1 MTLAGHLRVWIEDRP
16 PLLELRLAGELDLG
30 TAPQLK
36 QAVDAYARTG
46 QTLVIDMREVEFVDS
61 MGLAALVRVRH
72 RALSRGA
79 KLQLVR
85 PAESAWSVF
94 ALTGLDRVFEWVEGD
109 DVREDVSSPRGARPP
124 ARAAPRASAARSPAA
139 P

>member
-1 MTLAGHLRVWIEDRP
+1 MTLAGHLRVWIEDHP

-46 QTLVIDMREVEFVDS
+46 QTIVIDLREVGFVDS
-61 MGLAALVRVRH
+61 MGLAALVRVRY
-72 RALSRGA
+72 RAMSRGA
-79 KLQLVR
+79 VLRLVA
-85 PAESAWSVF
+85 PPEAAWKVF
-94 ALTGLDRVFEWVEGD
+94 TLTGLDRVFDWVEGD
-109 DVREDVSSPRGARPP
+109 DVTASPEAPPP
-124 ARAAPRASAARSPAA
+124 ARAAPRPAEARSPRA

>member
-1 MTLAGHLRVWIEDRP
+1 MTLAGHLRVWIEDHP

-46 QTLVIDMREVEFVDS
+46 QTIVIDLREVDFVDS

-72 RALSRGA
+72 RAVSRGA
-79 KLQLVR
+79 VLRLVA
-85 PAESAWSVF
+85 PAQPAWAVF
-94 ALTGLDRVFEWVEGD
+94 TLTGLDRVFEWVEGD
-109 DVREDVSSPRGARPP
+109 DPLAEP
-124 ARAAPRASAARSPAA
+124 ASAPAA
-139 P
+139 PARDRRH

>member
-1 MTLAGHLRVWIEDRP
+1 MTLAGHLRVWIEDHP
-16 PLLELRLAGELDLG
+16 PLLELRLAGALDLG

-46 QTLVIDMREVEFVDS
+46 QTIVIDLREVEFVDS

-79 KLQLVR
+79 VLRLIAP
-85 PAESAWSVF
+85 PAPAWKVF
-94 ALTGLDRVFEWVEGD
+94 TLTGLDRVFDWVEG
-109 DVREDVSSPRGARPP
+109 EDVSST
-124 ARAAPRASAARSPAA
+124 RAAPPPAPAA
-139 P
+139 PRP

>member
-1 MTLAGHLRVWIEDRP
+1 MTFAGHLRVWIEDQP

-30 TAPQLK
+30 TTPQLK

-46 QTLVIDMREVEFVDS
+46 QTIVIDMREVGFIDS

-79 KLQLVR
+79 VLQLVAPPE
-85 PAESAWSVF
+85 PAWRVF
-94 ALTGLDRVFEWVEGD
+94 ALTGLDRVFDWVEGD
-109 DVREDVSSPRGARPP
+109 DVSSPPAAPPP
-124 ARAAPRASAARSPAA
+124 ARAAPPA
-139 P
+139 

>member
-1 MTLAGHLRVWIEDRP
+1 MTLAGHLRVWIEDHP

-46 QTLVIDMREVEFVDS
+46 QTIVIDLREVDFVDS
-61 MGLAALVRVRH
+61 MGLAALVRVRY

-79 KLQLVR
+79 VLRLVR
-85 PAESAWSVF
+85 PPESAWRVF
-94 ALTGLDRVFEWVEGD
+94 TLTGLDRVFDWVEKD
-109 DVREDVSSPRGARPP
+109 EVSSPPAAPP
-124 ARAAPRASAARSPAA
+124 SARAAPPA
-139 P
+139 